1 MRRRLNTLA
10 VLVACMTI
18 AGVVAVGLTPAGAA
32 QKPVVTI
39 GVIAPLD
46 AGLTSFGQGIANSA
60 QLAVDQANKSK
71 AIPGWKI
78 EFEAVNDSSD
88 GATGAA
94 NVKQLLDDKSVV
106 GIVGPYNSGVAL
118 QVLPVLDGKLAL
130 VSPGNTLT
138 DLTRGTNPSQP
149 VRTDDNYFRVVGA
162 DSLQAQFLAQQA
174 KKLGFTN
181 AAIVSETKAVSQG
194 LADQFAAAFKSGGGT
209 VVVQQIV
216 VDGNSNFTDFINSA
230 KPLNPDL
237 IFFGGEYKVAA
248 ALRSQATAAGLTA
261 PQMGGDGM
269 LDAEYISGAGPS
281 AAGSYA
287 STVGQPLD
295 KIPGATKFLAAYQAA
310 GYTEEPTDFGP
321 YAYDAANAII
331 AALKPQLKGK
341 TSLPKNVRSKVIAGL
356 QDTEVAGVTG
366 PIAFDQYGDE
376 VNPTFTLYTVRGSPL
391 AWTPVTP

>member
-1 MRRRLNTLA
+1 MRRCLNPLA
-10 VLVACMTI
+10 ALATCVTVA
-18 AGVVAVGLTPAGAA
+18 AAFVVGVAPAGAA
-32 QKPVVTI
+32 KPPVVTI

-46 AGLTSFGQGIANSA
+46 AGLTSFGHGIANSA

-78 EFEAVNDSSD
+78 KLKAVNDSSD

-138 DLTRGTNPSQP
+138 DLTVGTNPSQP
-149 VRTDDNYFRVVGA
+149 VRIDDNYFRVVGA
-162 DSLQAQFLAQQA
+162 DAQQAQFLAQQA
-174 KKLGFTN
+174 KKLGFTK
-181 AAIVSETKAVSQG
+181 AAVVSETKAVSQG

-209 VVVQQIV
+209 VVVQHSV
-216 VDGNSNFTDFINSA
+216 VDGNTNFTDFINSA

-248 ALRSQATAAGLTA
+248 TLRSQATAAGLIA

-269 LDAEYISGAGPS
+269 NDAAYIAGAGPA

-287 STVGQPLD
+287 SGVGQPIN
-295 KIPGATKFLAAYQAA
+295 KMPGATKFLADYEAA
-310 GYTEEPTDFGP
+310 GFTDAPTVFGP
-321 YAYDAANAII
+321 YAYDATNAII
-331 AALKPQLKGK
+331 ATLKSPLKGK
-341 TSLPKNVRSKVIAGL
+341 STLAKNTRAKVVAGL
-356 QDTEVAGVTG
+356 QDAKLNGVTG
-366 PIAFDQYGDE
+366 PIAFNEYGDE
-376 VNPTFTLYTVRGSPL
+376 VNPTFTLYTVSGAPL
-391 AWTPVTP
+391 AWTPVAP

>member
-1 MRRRLNTLA
+1 MRRRLNALA
-10 VLVACMTI
+10 VLVTCMTI
-18 AGVVAVGLTPAGAA
+18 AAVVAVGITPAGAA

-295 KIPGATKFLAAYQAA
+295 KIPGATKFQAAYQAA

-356 QDTEVAGVTG
+356 QDTEVTGVTG

>member
-1 MRRRLNTLA
+1 MRRLTKLA
-10 VLVACMTI
+10 ALI
-18 AGVVAVGLTPAGAA
+18 AGVIVAASLVVGVAPAGAA
-32 QKPVVTI
+32 KQPVVTI

-46 AGLTSFGQGIANSA
+46 AGLTSFGQGIANST

-71 AIPGWKI
+71 AIPGWTIKYK
-78 EFEAVNDSSD
+78 EEDDSST

-106 GIVGPYNSGVAL
+106 GIVGPYNSGVSLA
-118 QVLPVLDGKLAL
+118 VLPVLDGKLAL

-149 VRTDDNYFRVVGA
+149 ERVDDNYFRVVGA
-162 DSLQAQFLAQQA
+162 DDDQAQFLAQQA
-174 KKLGFTN
+174 KKLGFKR

-194 LADQFAAAFKSGGGT
+194 LADQFAAAFKQGGGT
-209 VVVQQIV
+209 VAVQHTV
-216 VDGNSNFTDFINSA
+216 VDGNTDFTDFINAA

-248 ALRSQATAAGLTA
+248 TLRSQATAAGLTA

-269 LDAEYISGAGPS
+269 LDAEYISGAGPP

-287 STVGQPLD
+287 STVGRPLK
-295 KIPGATKFLAAYQAA
+295 KIPGATKFLDAYDAA
-310 GYTEEPTDFGP
+310 GYTEPPSDFGP

-331 AALKPQLKGK
+331 AALKPVLKGK
-341 TSLPKNVRSKVIAGL
+341 SSLPKDARAKVIAGL
-356 QDTEVAGVTG
+356 QGTKLNGVTG
-366 PIAFDQYGDE
+366 PIAFDQYGD
-376 VNPTFTLYTVRGSPL
+376 VVDPTFTLYTVSGSPL
-391 AWTPVTP
+391 AWTPVSS